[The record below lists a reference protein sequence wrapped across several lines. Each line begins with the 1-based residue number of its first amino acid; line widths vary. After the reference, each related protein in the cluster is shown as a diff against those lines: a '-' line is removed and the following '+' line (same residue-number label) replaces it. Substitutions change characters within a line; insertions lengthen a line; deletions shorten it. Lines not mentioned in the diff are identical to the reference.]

1 MKRTI
6 AVEYIL
12 RDEEGKEVARFQNI
26 DDAKQY
32 DRMLSA
38 ADEIFDLLGSI
49 KELDSVKE
57 NIKDELAFQIAKH
70 SNEIMPILSS
80 IAGKKKQAK
89 KDKADG
95 TVDDNGTVEGSVE
108 DFKAAS

>member
-6 AVEYIL
+6 EVEYIL

-38 ADEIFDLLGSI
+38 ADSIFDLLDGI

-57 NIKDELAFQIAKH
+57 AVKDEIAFQIAKH
-70 SNEIMPILSS
+70 SQDIIPILST
-80 IAGKKKQAK
+80 IGKKKSPK
-89 KDKADG
+89 RDKESVNQD
-95 TVDDNGTVEGSVE
+95 VVELQE
-108 DFKAAS
+108 AS